1 MKTKVLIGLV
11 VLTWLLGAP
20 APTTAQEVAAEVRTW
35 AGESWRLSQ
44 PSLEVF
50 YTIAA
55 EPEEGPAAEGETL
68 RMSVQEFAARGELE
82 RRTARALEQ
91 PPALQGHRQTD
102 VVTLSRR
109 GVETQIPLARI
120 RSLQFFRQPVEKS
133 PLPPY
138 VASTH
143 YRTAATAVLVDGS
156 RVEAD
161 YVNLGTTL
169 LRGMTPEGRVD
180 IPWQEIENVRF
191 ALAEARILPE
201 TVKEV
206 SPLQDVFFDF
216 DRSALRKDAKA
227 VLSQNVEWLK
237 GNPEARIVVEGHCD
251 ERGTNEYNLAL
262 GERRAAAVRDYLVAA
277 GIDPGRI
284 STISYGEERP
294 FVLGH
299 DESAWKWNRRAHFL
313 LSK

>member
-11 VLTWLLGAP
+11 VLAWLVGAP
-20 APTTAQEVAAEVRTW
+20 VPAAAQEVTAEVRTW
-35 AGESWRLSQ
+35 AGESWRLFQ

-50 YTIAA
+50 YTIMPPQG
-55 EPEEGPAAEGETL
+55 EKPERVDTTV
-68 RMSVQEFAARGELE
+68 SVQATVEDLPK
-82 RRTARALEQ
+82 LQEQ
-91 PPALQGHRQTD
+91 VVGPRQGHRQTG

-120 RSLQFFRQPVEKS
+120 RSLQFFRQAVEKS
-133 PLPPY
+133 PLPAY

-161 YVNLGTTL
+161 YVNLGTTV

-180 IPWQEIENVRF
+180 IPWQDIENVRF
-191 ALAEARILPE
+191 ALTEARKPPKA
-201 TVKEV
+201 VKEV
-206 SPLQDVFFDF
+206 SPLQDAFFAF

-227 VLSQNVEWLK
+227 VLNQNAEWLK
-237 GNPEARIVVEGHCD
+237 GNREAKIVVEGHCD